1 MKHESGIRNLLNA
14 GLTVKEAATQLG
26 ITNSYARVI
35 MAKSGIKTPERSR
48 ATKAR
53 QVMSIAKLMAEG
65 KPDSEIAESVGLS
78 PKYLAQLQLEAGLRK
93 PLKRG
98 RKPGSKSARRPD
110 EVRALLEEGKSVV
123 EVAGVLGVTSNAVYQ
138 VCSRNGIKIPK
149 QSRERKQEVGKE
161 IIRLRE
167 LGISND
173 GIAYAVGLNPGLI
186 YTYRPNPKGRPKND
200 NQKLV
205 VEALRRGE
213 SVDEISQSLNLLP
226 GTVIGYGRKNG
237 FSFKRS
243 YVLCGKEGA

>member
-26 ITNSYARVI
+26 LTYGYARYI
-35 MAKSGIKTPERSR
+35 MNKSGIKVPPQ
-48 ATKAR
+48 AR
-53 QVMSIAKLMAEG
+53 VNQARRIMNIAKLMTEG
-65 KPDSEIAESVGLS
+65 KTTGEIAKAVGVSEAHVRTL
-78 PKYLAQLQLEAGLRK
+78 QLQAGLRTK
-93 PLKRG
+93 EPKR
-98 RKPGSKSARRPD
+98 PSEIQS
-110 EVRALLEEGKSVV
+110 LLESGRSVV
-123 EVAGVLGVTSNAVYQ
+123 DIASELGIKTATVYE

-173 GIAYAVGLNPGLI
+173 GIAYAVGLNPELI